1 MKAADGDVFKATLI
15 TKGRKTG
22 TPHGVQLRAVFY
34 DNKIYFS
41 RRNPQSDWLKNAI
54 SNPEVK
60 VERNGVT
67 FSGIASLVTDKN
79 LARKISQLKYADKR
93 SEESRVVL
101 QVTLCE

>member
-1 MKAADGDVFKATLI
+1 MKAKDGDVFKAVLI

-22 TPHGVQLRAVFY
+22 TLHAVELRAVFY
-34 DNKIYFS
+34 NGKIYFS
-41 RRNPQSDWLKNAI
+41 RRNSQSDWLKNAI

-60 VERNGVT
+60 VEYNGVT

-79 LARKISQLKYADKR
+79 LAQKISQLKYADKR

-101 QVTLCE
+101 QVKLCE

>member
-1 MKAADGDVFKATLI
+1 MKAANEDVFKAVLI
-15 TKGRKTG
+15 TKGHKTG
-22 TPHGVQLRAVFY
+22 TPHGVELRAVFY

-54 SNPEVK
+54 SNPDVK
-60 VERNGVT
+60 IEYNGET
-67 FSGIASLVTDKN
+67 FSGVASLVTDEN
-79 LARKISQLKYADKR
+79 LARKISQLKYANKR

>member
-1 MKAADGDVFKATLI
+1 MKAANGDVFKAVLI

-22 TPHGVQLRAVFY
+22 TPHGVELRTVFY
-34 DNKIYFS
+34 NGMIYFS
-41 RRNPQSDWLKNAI
+41 RRNSQSDWLKNAI

-60 VERNGVT
+60 IEYNGVT
-67 FSGIASLVTDKN
+67 YSGIASLVTDKN
-79 LARKISQLKYADKR
+79 LAKKISQLKYADKR